1 MEEKNGTKDIP
12 EIFCRETDL
21 KVKYTIK
28 NKRNLKKE
36 K

>member
-12 EIFCRETDL
+12 EVFCRETDL
-21 KVKYTIK
+21 KVKCAIK
-28 NKRNLKKE
+28 NKRILKKE